1 MDNLR
6 LVLLLIGCL
15 LVLGIYLW
23 DIFFRREARGDGD
36 MLEAVDDLPG
46 PGADQQDHASATGRA
61 GLGSLLAKSRDAR
74 LGGDERPAMP
84 LNPGRETG
92 SAEVA
97 AGPVPAQKGRAAD
110 STAGDRPRDQEE
122 SAGLLIL
129 HIVSPDETGFNG
141 VSIREAAT
149 GAGMVFGRMDIFHH
163 FGSGRP
169 PSAEPWFSMANMYE
183 PGAFDRGAMAGLQTK
198 GVVVFMYP
206 PTAPAPGAVF
216 DLFLGATRK
225 MARALGGEILT
236 AERAPLTVAA
246 VTALREGVISAP
258 GKGPS
263 H

>member
-46 PGADQQDHASATGRA
+46 PGADQQDHAPATGRA

-92 SAEVA
+92 SAQVA
-97 AGPVPAQKGRAAD
+97 TGPVPAEQGRAAD
-110 STAGDRPRDQEE
+110 NTAGNRPRDQESE
-122 SAGLLIL
+122 GLLIL

-141 VSIREAAT
+141 LSIREAAT

-163 FGSGRP
+163 FGSGAP
-169 PSAEPWFSMANMYE
+169 QAAEPWFSMANMYE

-216 DLFLGATRK
+216 DFFLDATQT
-225 MARALGGEILT
+225 MARALGGAILT
-236 AERAPLTVAA
+236 AGRAPLTAA
-246 VTALREGVISAP
+246 AATALREEVISAH
-258 GKGPS
+258 GES
-263 H
+263 AD

>member
-46 PGADQQDHASATGRA
+46 PGADQQDHAPATGRA

-92 SAEVA
+92 SAQVA
-97 AGPVPAQKGRAAD
+97 TGPVPAEQGRAAD
-110 STAGDRPRDQEE
+110 NTAGNRPRDQESE
-122 SAGLLIL
+122 GLLIL

-141 VSIREAAT
+141 LSIREAAT

-163 FGSGRP
+163 FGSGQP
-169 PSAEPWFSMANMYE
+169 QAAEPWFSMANMYE

-216 DLFLGATRK
+216 DLFLDATQT
-225 MARALGGEILT
+225 MARALGGAILT
-236 AERAPLTVAA
+236 AGRAPLTAA
-246 VTALREGVISAP
+246 AATALREEVISAH
-258 GKGPS
+258 GES
-263 H
+263 AD

>member
-46 PGADQQDHASATGRA
+46 PGADQQDHAPATGRA

-92 SAEVA
+92 SAQVA
-97 AGPVPAQKGRAAD
+97 TGPVPAEQGRAAD
-110 STAGDRPRDQEE
+110 NTAGNRPRDQESE
-122 SAGLLIL
+122 GLLIL

-141 VSIREAAT
+141 LSIREAAT

-163 FGSGRP
+163 FGSGQP
-169 PSAEPWFSMANMYE
+169 QAAEPWFSMANMYE
-183 PGAFDRGAMAGLQTK
+183 PGAFDRGAMAELQTK

-216 DLFLGATRK
+216 DLFLDATQT
-225 MARALGGEILT
+225 MARALGGAILT
-236 AERAPLTVAA
+236 AGRAPLTAA
-246 VTALREGVISAP
+246 AATALREEVISAH
-258 GKGPS
+258 GES
-263 H
+263 AD